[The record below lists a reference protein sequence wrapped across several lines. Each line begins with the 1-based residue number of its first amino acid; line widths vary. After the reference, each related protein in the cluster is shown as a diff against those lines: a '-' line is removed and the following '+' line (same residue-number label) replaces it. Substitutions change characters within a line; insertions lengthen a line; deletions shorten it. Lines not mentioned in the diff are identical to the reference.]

1 VPSRF
6 YSGFTR
12 PASFGSRGFTFPSSG
27 SGDSVDI
34 DGTFEILSV
43 PLDYVS
49 ERALSDNSTYD
60 NRTFGSLGVTPGTY
74 VWTWGSGATADS
86 FTQHRARARTVQPC
100 ASGPAAGSRG
110 LGGFGFEENTLI
122 NYESMKRAALLP
134 SFFFGGDLNM
144 T

>member
-6 YSGFTR
+6 YSGFTG
-12 PASFGSRGFTFPSSG
+12 PASFGSRGFTLPSSG

-100 ASGPAAGSRG
+100 ASGLPLGLVGLAG
-110 LGGFGFEENTLI
+110 LALKKTL
-122 NYESMKRAALLP
+122 
-134 SFFFGGDLNM
+134 
-144 T
+144 